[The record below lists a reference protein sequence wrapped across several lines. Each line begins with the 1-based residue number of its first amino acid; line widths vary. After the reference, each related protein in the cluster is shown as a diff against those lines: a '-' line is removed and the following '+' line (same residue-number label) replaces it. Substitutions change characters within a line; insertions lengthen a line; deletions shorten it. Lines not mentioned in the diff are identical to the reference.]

1 MLCVALSLG
10 DTGSKYMEQTGI
22 KRGNR
27 QLIQVRYRIPKSCE
41 NGNLDA
47 ENVNTYDTYYNYFLP
62 EVDELSQNAQN

>member
-10 DTGSKYMEQTGI
+10 DTVSKYMEQTGI

-47 ENVNTYDTYYNYFLP
+47 ENVNTYYNYFLP